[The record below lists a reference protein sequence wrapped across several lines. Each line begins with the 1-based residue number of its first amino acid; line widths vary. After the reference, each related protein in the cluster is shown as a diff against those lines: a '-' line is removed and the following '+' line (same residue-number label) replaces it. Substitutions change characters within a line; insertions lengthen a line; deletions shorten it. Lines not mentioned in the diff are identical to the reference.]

1 MKTTVGHARDL
12 YCVVVKIRWLVQTRV
27 RIGSCRRCIC
37 CSISS
42 CMCLCLE
49 WNQKWSSWTNG
60 TPNEIPHL
68 VSWHYVM
75 DQQACEMWCFVW
87 FPRWSS
93 YFTFGFTHSTNS
105 TGIIH
110 TLTPSHTLTHPHH
123 PHTPSPPHTPPHTHT
138 QAGSFMS
145 RFRLFPWRS
154 WPTMSSW
161 DAWLVRESL

>member
-27 RIGSCRRCIC
+27 RIGSCRDGAYVAASAPACVCVWSETKSEVAGPTGHQTRYHI
-37 CSISS
+37 
-42 CMCLCLE
+42 LCL
-49 WNQKWSSWTNG
+49 N
-60 TPNEIPHL
+60 I
-68 VSWHYVM
+68 VM

-105 TGIIH
+105 IGIIH
-110 TLTPSHTLTHPHH
+110 TLTPSHTLT
-123 PHTPSPPHTPPHTHT
+123 SPPHTPSHTHT

-154 WPTMSSW
+154 WPTTSLW
-161 DAWLVRESL
+161 DAWLVRDSL